1 MTQIIYLILDFTY
14 HHKPNKNF
22 EIKIN
27 RMAES
32 NQENEKLR
40 GFAVLINSIL
50 TPLNENEKFKAK
62 FGSIHVKI
70 LLNASNLNH
79 AAIIIVE
86 SGLLRVESV
95 PNKPKENLKK
105 QKIGWNAFLEMDTQT
120 FLAIAMN
127 RLSLLGVA
135 KLWLTRKIKM
145 RGIRKLIILLKI
157 FKFLTSDNE

>member
-1 MTQIIYLILDFTY
+1 MV
-14 HHKPNKNF
+14 
-22 EIKIN
+22 
-27 RMAES
+27 ES
-32 NQENEKLR
+32 NQENKKLR

-50 TPLNENEKFKAK
+50 APLNENTKFQEKF
-62 FGSIHVKI
+62 GNINVKI

-79 AAIIIVE
+79 AAIIIVDR
-86 SGLLRVESV
+86 GLLRVESV

-135 KLWLTRKIKM
+135 KMWLTRKVKM
-145 RGIRKLIILLKI
+145 RGIRKLLILLKI
-157 FKFLTSDNE
+157 FKFLTSNSE

>member
-1 MTQIIYLILDFTY
+1 MV
-14 HHKPNKNF
+14 
-22 EIKIN
+22 
-27 RMAES
+27 ES

-50 TPLNENEKFKAK
+50 TPLNENEKFKIK
-62 FGSIHVKI
+62 FSNIHVKI

-79 AAIIIVE
+79 AAIIVIDRGVIK
-86 SGLLRVESV
+86 VESV

-135 KLWLTRKIKM
+135 KLWLTRKVKM
-145 RGIRKLIILLKI
+145 RGIRKLLILLKI
-157 FKFLTSDNE
+157 FKFLTSDSE